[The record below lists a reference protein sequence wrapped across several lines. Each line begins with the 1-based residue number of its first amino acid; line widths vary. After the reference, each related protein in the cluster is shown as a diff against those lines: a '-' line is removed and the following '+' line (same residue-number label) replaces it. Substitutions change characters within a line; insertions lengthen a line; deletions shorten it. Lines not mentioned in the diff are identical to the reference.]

1 MKWEVALNRIEARA
15 VDWKNT
21 EKLNFGVTKTQ
32 LTVSFMGM
40 LILVALLGARGSLD
54 CCCCC
59 CCGCR
64 PLNAKGLMLPRTL
77 ASVLDCASFLFE
89 ETVRNE

>member
-1 MKWEVALNRIEARA
+1 MALNKIEARA
-15 VDWKNT
+15 LDWKNT
-21 EKLNFGVTKTQ
+21 EKLNFGVTETR

-59 CCGCR
+59 GGCR
-64 PLNAKGLMLPRTL
+64 PLNAKGLMLPRRL
-77 ASVLDCASFLFE
+77 ASLLDCASFLFE